1 MRFDAAM
8 AGMRDDGGRPPD
20 ERPEWSTTMSWDPF
34 SDEDDDDDRRR
45 RAPGEARGARVWR
58 GTRSTLGWTGVVAGI
73 VALAVGAVYAVNVAG
88 LGAKPGG
95 FESQLDNGQ
104 KVARPLLT
112 GPITTTTTTTPP
124 LAPVE
129 GAEEPASL
137 SSSGGFPMPWV
148 DSEWIAQVAAATGI
162 PGRAMEAYVGAHL
175 AVAAD
180 QPECGLDWTT
190 VAAIGSIE
198 SNHGRHGGAT
208 LGDDGYP
215 SKRIV
220 GPPLDGNGVAAIAD
234 TDAGEFDGD
243 TVWDRAVGPMQ
254 FIPSTWAR
262 WSSDG
267 NGDGLADP
275 NQIDDA
281 AQATARYLC
290 ASGPMTSVEG
300 WRAAVFSYNHLESY
314 VDKVASIANE
324 YAAASAIG
332 G

>member
-1 MRFDAAM
+1 
-8 AGMRDDGGRPPD
+8 
-20 ERPEWSTTMSWDPF
+20 MSWDPF
-34 SDEDDDDDRRR
+34 SDEDDEDRRP
-45 RAPGEARGARVWR
+45 RATGEARGARMWR
-58 GTRSTLGWTGVVAGI
+58 GTRSVLGWSGVVAGI
-73 VALAVGAVYAVNVAG
+73 AALAVGAVYAVNVAG

-95 FESQLDNGQ
+95 FDSQLDSGQ
-104 KVARPLLT
+104 KIARPLLT
-112 GPITTTTTTTPP
+112 GPIDSPATTTEPV
-124 LAPVE
+124 APVE
-129 GAEEPASL
+129 GAEAPAAL
-137 SSSGGFPMPWV
+137 SSSGGSPMPWV
-148 DSEWIAQVAAATGI
+148 DPEWIAQVAAATGI
-162 PGRAMEAYVGAHL
+162 PGRAMNAYVAAHL
-175 AVAAD
+175 AVAAE

-198 SNHGRHGGAT
+198 SNHGRYGGAT

-215 SKRIV
+215 TKRIV
-220 GPPLDGNGVAAIAD
+220 GVPLDGNGVAAIAD
-234 TDAGEFDGD
+234 TDGGEFDGD

-262 WSSDG
+262 WANDG
-267 NGDGLADP
+267 NADGLADP

-300 WRAAVFSYNHLESY
+300 WRAAVFSYNHLDSY

-324 YAAASAIG
+324 YAAASVIG